1 MKRMALRRQPT
12 TRPAMPLRLGARVPA
27 PRDVRTSLRQL
38 FGASAAEEVLDQV
51 RVVEYSLVARLH
63 FGAVATTRRRRIF
76 LRGSAADFFSDPALM
91 LHEYYHV
98 LRQWEPGTLTT
109 LRYLGQWL
117 RCGYWDNPF
126 EIEAREFTEDNL
138 LRFRALLSRTWS

>member
-1 MKRMALRRQPT
+1 MKRMALRRQPS

-27 PRDVRTSLRQL
+27 PPGVRTSLGQL
-38 FGASAAEEVLDQV
+38 FGASAAEEILDHV
-51 RVVEYSLVARLH
+51 SVVEYSLFARLH
-63 FGAVATTRRRRIF
+63 VGAIATTRRRHIF
-76 LRGSAADFFSDPALM
+76 LRGSAADFFADPALM

-109 LRYLGQWL
+109 LRYLGQWV

-126 EIEAREFTEDNL
+126 EVEAREFTEDNL
-138 LRFRALLSRTWS
+138 LRFRALLSRTRS